1 MTKHIA
7 SLALLLTLTGIV
19 SAQNTGKTFTK
30 PFNTDGASR
39 IKFDLPGPIDLK
51 IWNQAIIRVE
61 ISVDL
66 PSGHISMLDQLAKV
80 GRYDLNA
87 ENVDGELVVTSPNMH
102 RVVRVKGE
110 RLKENLTYVIFVP
123 KDMDVVLLNS
133 AALADIQNK

>member
-7 SLALLLTLTGIV
+7 FLALLLIFTDHV
-19 SAQNTGKTFTK
+19 SAQKTFTK

-51 IWNQAIIRVE
+51 IWHQATIRIE

-66 PSGHISMLDQLAKV
+66 PSGSTSMLDQLAKV

-87 ENVDGELVVTSPNMH
+87 ENINDELVVTSPNMN

-110 RLKENLTYVIFVP
+110 KLRENLSYVVYVP
-123 KDMDVVLLNS
+123 KDMDVILLNS
-133 AALADIQNK
+133 SAMADIQNK